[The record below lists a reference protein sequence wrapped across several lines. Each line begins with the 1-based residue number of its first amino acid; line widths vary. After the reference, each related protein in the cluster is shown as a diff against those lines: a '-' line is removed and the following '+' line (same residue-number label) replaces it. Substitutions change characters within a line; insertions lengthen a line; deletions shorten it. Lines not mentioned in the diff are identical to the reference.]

1 MERFPNPSSYGSL
14 VSSILIL
21 VRDFFFGSLS
31 QYGKKHK
38 DVSTKAIKN
47 WARQILRGLHYL
59 HTHEPP
65 IVLGDLKCDNIFVN
79 GNNGEVKIGDL
90 GLAIVTQQPPGLSD
104 LGTPACMAPELC
116 EDEYNELVDVYSFGM
131 CTLEMVTCEYP
142 YCEIKNPGQVYKKV
156 ISGVKPASL
165 NKVNDPQVKQFIE
178 KCLVPASLR
187 LPAIELLK
195 DPFLATENSK
205 DTVSG
210 SMKLPNNLMPKQVSN
225 LPHSESRSMDTDE
238 KKLLVGSCKESI
250 DEKLQF
256 STLEICKFTEK
267 NEFRLRGEKIDSNT
281 ISLNLNITET
291 SCSLERKVEFP
302 FHLDSDTAVS
312 VAEEMMVPSWKTSR
326 GSIANAPERQPD
338 CLQSV
343 RDQEALQSIN
353 LEISAEHYVTISFC
367 ASTNKPLGSSHCSLQ
382 LNAHNLVSDFRTHDD
397 GRLPVHKKSARR
409 FLGFC
414 IGSCF
419 GMKNMRAGPA
429 SATHTKQ
436 RKLTRSSNQQTKA
449 LKMASCSLITPA
461 SSLASSSLRKLFSS
475 RNSMAT
481 VGLLSFAPKTSS
493 FILHSIKQRAY
504 HESSFRV
511 RSVAAPV
518 EDVAGFDDMVAGTQ
532 RKYYMLGGKGGVG
545 KTSCAASLAVK
556 FANSGHPTLVVSTDP
571 AHSLSD
577 SFAQDLTGG
586 TLVPVEGPEYPLFA
600 LEINPDKSRE
610 EFRSATQ
617 KSGGTGV
624 KDFMEGMGLG
634 MLVEQLGELK
644 LGELLDTPPPG
655 LDEAIAI
662 AKVMQF
668 LESPEYSMF
677 TRIVFDTA
685 PTGHTLRLLSLPD
698 FLDASIGKILK
709 LRQKITSATSAIK
722 SVFGQEQ
729 TGQQDAAY
737 KLEQLR
743 ERMIKVREL
752 FRDTDATEF
761 VIVTIPTNT
770 DSLNSWGNISNAQ
783 YTVEWSEY
791 NGVMAISESS
801 RLRASLKKENVP
813 VKRLVVNQILPP
825 STTDCKFCAMKRK
838 DQLRALDMIQND
850 PELSS
855 LTLIQGPLVDV
866 EIRGVPALKF
876 LGDIIWK

>member
-1 MERFPNPSSYGSL
+1 
-14 VSSILIL
+14 
-21 VRDFFFGSLS
+21 
-31 QYGKKHK
+31 
-38 DVSTKAIKN
+38 
-47 WARQILRGLHYL
+47 
-59 HTHEPP
+59 
-65 IVLGDLKCDNIFVN
+65 
-79 GNNGEVKIGDL
+79 
-90 GLAIVTQQPPGLSD
+90 
-104 LGTPACMAPELC
+104 
-116 EDEYNELVDVYSFGM
+116 
-131 CTLEMVTCEYP
+131 
-142 YCEIKNPGQVYKKV
+142 
-156 ISGVKPASL
+156 
-165 NKVNDPQVKQFIE
+165 
-178 KCLVPASLR
+178 
-187 LPAIELLK
+187 
-195 DPFLATENSK
+195 
-205 DTVSG
+205 
-210 SMKLPNNLMPKQVSN
+210 
-225 LPHSESRSMDTDE
+225 
-238 KKLLVGSCKESI
+238 
-250 DEKLQF
+250 
-256 STLEICKFTEK
+256 
-267 NEFRLRGEKIDSNT
+267 
-281 ISLNLNITET
+281 
-291 SCSLERKVEFP
+291 
-302 FHLDSDTAVS
+302 
-312 VAEEMMVPSWKTSR
+312 
-326 GSIANAPERQPD
+326 
-338 CLQSV
+338 
-343 RDQEALQSIN
+343 
-353 LEISAEHYVTISFC
+353 
-367 ASTNKPLGSSHCSLQ
+367 
-382 LNAHNLVSDFRTHDD
+382 
-397 GRLPVHKKSARR
+397 
-409 FLGFC
+409 
-414 IGSCF
+414 
-419 GMKNMRAGPA
+419 
-429 SATHTKQ
+429 
-436 RKLTRSSNQQTKA
+436 
-449 LKMASCSLITPA
+449 MASCSLIPPA
-461 SSLASSSLRKLFSS
+461 SSLVSSPLCKLFTS

-493 FILHSIKQRAY
+493 FVLLSIKQRAY

-586 TLVPVEGPEYPLFA
+586 TLVPVEGPECPLFA
-600 LEINPDKSRE
+600 LEINPDKARE

-655 LDEAIAI
+655 LDEAMAI
-662 AKVMQF
+662 AK
-668 LESPEYSMF
+668 
-677 TRIVFDTA
+677 
-685 PTGHTLRLLSLPD
+685 GHTLRLLSLPD

-729 TGQQDAAY
+729 TTQQDAAD

-752 FRDTDATEF
+752 FRDTDSTEF
-761 VIVTIPTNT
+761 VIVTIP
-770 DSLNSWGNISNAQ
+770 A
-783 YTVEWSEY
+783 
-791 NGVMAISESS
+791 VMAINESS

-825 STTDCKFCAMKRK
+825 SATDCKFCAMKRK

-850 PELSS
+850 RELSN